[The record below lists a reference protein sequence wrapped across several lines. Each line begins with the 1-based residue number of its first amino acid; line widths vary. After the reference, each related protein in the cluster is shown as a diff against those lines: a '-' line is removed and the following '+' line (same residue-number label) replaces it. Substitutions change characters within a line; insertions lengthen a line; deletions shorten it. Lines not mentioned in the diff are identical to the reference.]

1 MSECPRCSCDRIRK
15 NGLVRGLQRYRC
27 LLCGFNFVEDYKNR
41 WPSDS
46 KLLCL
51 MEYRID
57 GISMSAIAK
66 ERRIS
71 VQTISRWMQ
80 DAQEPKQ
87 WFVEA
92 IADQMIFT
100 MMVESEMKDDGNKS
114 SLDNSKFLDELVLLC
129 AMIVGPE
136 FIESAARTAR
146 LVVSVMEERLEAE
159 KNPFRP
165 MDVHEVV
172 DHLKNIAKTIEAELP
187 PELRNARYR

>member
-1 MSECPRCSCDRIRK
+1 
-15 NGLVRGLQRYRC
+15 
-27 LLCGFNFVEDYKNR
+27 
-41 WPSDS
+41 
-46 KLLCL
+46 